1 MLNSAKTA
9 SGAAVSP
16 ASYQLVS
23 VKLTMNN
30 SAVIDITQLVA
41 DITVSESMF
50 LSSIT
55 TVLHIVDGFDLLR
68 KAHLTGGEK
77 LQIKIMRKNNSDESY
92 STAEN
97 KFDITCYLSRIVN
110 HVKPKAGIQTYM
122 LSCLSEHTF
131 ISQMKS
137 ISRSFNSNSNALV
150 RDICLNDLKY
160 TGETN
165 FSDKNLPVISGIYP
179 NLKPLD
185 TIHWLLRNIDD
196 EDTPFFFYET
206 AAEGL
211 QLNSYNQLSEQE
223 VFKKYNNSP
232 FYINKFETKEH
243 FKEAQC
249 KIIDMSSDFDMR
261 KFDQIGDGAFSAIVH
276 NVDIANK
283 KYTINNFDHS
293 LKNNIKLNDY
303 AGVSKNIKFDDTA
316 LNESYGSKEF
326 FVSSNSKS
334 FEGEKITYHEK
345 IKDSISAKNSY
356 FQNIRFMGL
365 EIELYG
371 DFNLCPG
378 KIIELKIVKSTDA
391 NILESNQKEGMI
403 DKHLSGKYLVAAVE
417 HVFDGNE
424 YRCLVSIHKDS
435 LNYDLDSNIKIGI

>member
-16 ASYQLVS
+16 ASYQLVG
-23 VKLTMNN
+23 VKITMSND
-30 SAVIDITQLVA
+30 AVIDITQLVA

-77 LQIKIMRKNNSDESY
+77 VHIKIMRKNNNNESY

-97 KFDITCYLSRIVN
+97 KFDITCHLARIVN
-110 HVKPKAGIQTYM
+110 HVKPKAGIQTYQ
-122 LSCLSEHTF
+122 LSCVSEHAF

-206 AAEGL
+206 AGEGL
-211 QLNSYNQLSEQE
+211 QLNSYNELAEQE

-243 FKEAQC
+243 FEEAQC

-261 KFDQIGDGAFSAIVH
+261 KYDQIGDGAFSAIVH

-303 AGVSKNIKFDDTA
+303 VGVSKI
-316 LNESYGSKEF
+316 
-326 FVSSNSKS
+326 
-334 FEGEKITYHEK
+334 
-345 IKDSISAKNSY
+345 
-356 FQNIRFMGL
+356 
-365 EIELYG
+365 
-371 DFNLCPG
+371 
-378 KIIELKIVKSTDA
+378 
-391 NILESNQKEGMI
+391 
-403 DKHLSGKYLVAAVE
+403 
-417 HVFDGNE
+417 
-424 YRCLVSIHKDS
+424 
-435 LNYDLDSNIKIGI
+435 